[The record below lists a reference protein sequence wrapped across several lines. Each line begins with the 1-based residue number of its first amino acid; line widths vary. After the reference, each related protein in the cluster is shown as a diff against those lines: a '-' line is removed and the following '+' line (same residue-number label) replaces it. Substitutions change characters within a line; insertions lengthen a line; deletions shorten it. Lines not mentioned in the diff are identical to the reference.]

1 MSRWPLLVLTLT
13 IACASLPDPV
23 PVFGDIDDVSA
34 LVGEWSGEYD
44 AGSTGRAGSIVF
56 DLRSPTETAHGD
68 VMMIPRTSGRASPG
82 RGTQDLVELRR
93 SQVISI
99 SSLRVAGGEVTG
111 TLAPYTDP
119 DCSCTVRT
127 TFTGTLHGDTIDGT
141 FVTRGAGREQSGRWS
156 VTKK

>member
-1 MSRWPLLVLTLT
+1 MSRWPLLVLPLT

-56 DLRSPTETAHGD
+56 DLRGATETAHGD
-68 VMMIPRTSGRASPG
+68 VMMIPRTSGRMPVV
-82 RGTQDLVELRR
+82 RGTRAPLEVPR
-93 SQVISI
+93 SQLISI
-99 SSLRVAGGEVTG
+99 SSLRVAGGEISG

-119 DCSCTVRT
+119 DCNCTVRT
-127 TFTGTLHGDTIDGT
+127 TFAGTLHGNTIDGT

>member
-1 MSRWPLLVLTLT
+1 MSRWSLLVLTVT

-23 PVFGDIDDVSA
+23 PVFGDINDLSA

-44 AGSTGRAGSIVF
+44 GGSNGRAGSIVF

-68 VMMIPRTSGRASPG
+68 VIMIPRTSGRVPTG
-82 RGTQDLVELRR
+82 QGERGPLEPRG

-99 SSLRVAGGEVTG
+99 SSLRVAGGEISG

-119 DCSCTVRT
+119 DCNCTVRT
-127 TFTGTLHGDTIDGT
+127 TFGGRLHGNTIDGT
-141 FVTRGAGREQSGRWS
+141 FVTRGAGSEQSGRWT
-156 VTKK
+156 VTKR

>member
-1 MSRWPLLVLTLT
+1 MSRWPLLVLAMT

-56 DLRSPTETAHGD
+56 DLRGATETAHGD
-68 VMMIPRTSGRASPG
+68 VMMIPRMSGRMPAGQGMRAP
-82 RGTQDLVELRR
+82 VEVRR
-93 SQVISI
+93 SQLISI
-99 SSLRVAGGEVTG
+99 SSLQVSGGEISG
-111 TLAPYTDP
+111 ALAPYTDP
-119 DCSCTVRT
+119 DCNCTVRT
-127 TFTGTLHGDTIDGT
+127 TFAGKLHGDTIDGT

>member
-1 MSRWPLLVLTLT
+1 MFRSPLLVLALTL
-13 IACASLPDPV
+13 ACASLPDPV

-44 AGSTGRAGSIVF
+44 AGSAGRAGSIVF
-56 DLRSPTETAHGD
+56 DLRSTTDTARGD
-68 VMMIPRTSGRASPG
+68 VMMIPRTSGRAPIVQ
-82 RGTQDLVELRR
+82 GTHAPVEARR

-119 DCSCTVRT
+119 DCNCTVRT

-156 VTKK
+156 VSRK

>member
-1 MSRWPLLVLTLT
+1 MSRWPLLVLTMT

-56 DLRSPTETAHGD
+56 DLRSVTDTARGD
-68 VMMIPRTSGRASPG
+68 VLMVPSTSGRMPAG
-82 RGTQDLVELRR
+82 QGTRVPLEVRR
-93 SQVISI
+93 SQLISI
-99 SSLRVAGGEVTG
+99 SSLRVAGGEISG

-119 DCSCTVRT
+119 DCNCTVRT

>member
-1 MSRWPLLVLTLT
+1 MSRWPLLVLTVT
-13 IACASLPDPV
+13 MACASLPDPV

-56 DLRSPTETAHGD
+56 DLRGATETAHGD
-68 VMMIPRTSGRASPG
+68 VMMIPRTSGRVPTGQATRVP
-82 RGTQDLVELRR
+82 LEARR
-93 SQVISI
+93 SQIISI
-99 SSLRVAGGEVTG
+99 SSLRVSGGEISG

-119 DCSCTVRT
+119 DCNCTMRT
-127 TFTGTLHGDTIDGT
+127 TFAGTLHGDTIDGT